1 MLTTSVRSTEE
12 HNSTKCVIRFHTQL
26 LKRKNNHI
34 KQYFQTEDNIMT
46 LHITYHDGSNP
57 FVMLNTTKEKIIK
70 EFNYQNKA
78 NNHRLTLG
86 ANIQIWKDISHKD
99 YILTSGSGNF
109 IVVNTDKYGLQ
120 HFSKEYFRLGNAL
133 RALINN

>member
-1 MLTTSVRSTEE
+1 
-12 HNSTKCVIRFHTQL
+12 
-26 LKRKNNHI
+26 
-34 KQYFQTEDNIMT
+34 MT

-57 FVMLNTTKEKIIK
+57 YVMLNTTKEKIIK

-78 NNHRLTLG
+78 YNHLLTLN

-99 YILTSGSGNF
+99 YILTSGGGNF
-109 IVVNTDKYGLQ
+109 VVVKTDKNNVQ

-133 RALINN
+133 NALMNN

>member
-1 MLTTSVRSTEE
+1 
-12 HNSTKCVIRFHTQL
+12 
-26 LKRKNNHI
+26 
-34 KQYFQTEDNIMT
+34 MT

-57 FVMLNTTKEKIIK
+57 YVMLNTTKEKIIK

-78 NNHRLTLG
+78 HNHLLMLN

-109 IVVNTDKYGLQ
+109 VVIKTDKNNVQ

-133 RALINN
+133 NALIND

>member
-1 MLTTSVRSTEE
+1 
-12 HNSTKCVIRFHTQL
+12 
-26 LKRKNNHI
+26 
-34 KQYFQTEDNIMT
+34 MT

-78 NNHRLTLG
+78 NNHRLTLR

-133 RALINN
+133 RALMNN